1 MLELTKKKISIVTP
15 TFNEEANATDVYGQV
30 KDVFARLP
38 DYDYEHIFID
48 NASTDKT
55 VEILKKIAQEDKR
68 VKIIVNARN
77 FGHIRS
83 PYHALLQ
90 TTGDAAMFLV
100 ADLQEPP
107 ALINDFIKK
116 WEEGYKIVIGVKN
129 KSKENSIMFGIR
141 KLYYSILKKFADVD
155 QIKNFNG
162 FGLYDK
168 CFVDVLRKLNDPYPY
183 FRGLI
188 SEVGFARV
196 EIEYTQSGR
205 KKGKSHN
212 SFYDLY
218 DIAMLGFVSHSK
230 LPLRLASLIGFGMS
244 LVSLFIAFVYIV
256 LKLLFWNAF
265 AWGLAP
271 LVVGIFFLGSVQL
284 FFIGILGEYIG
295 AIYTQVKHRP
305 LVVEKERVNFDQP
318 YL

>member
-1 MLELTKKKISIVTP
+1 MSDLQKKIISIVTP
-15 TFNEEANATDVYGQV
+15 CYNEEENAADVYEQV
-30 KDVFARLP
+30 KKVFTELP
-38 DYDYEHIFID
+38 QYDYEHIFID
-48 NASTDKT
+48 NASKDKT
-55 VEILKKIAQEDKR
+55 VEILKKIAQEDRR

-129 KSKENSIMFGIR
+129 KSKENSIMFGMR

-168 CFVDVLRKLNDPYPY
+168 CFVDVLRKLDDPYPY

-188 SEVGFARV
+188 SEVGFARA
-196 EIEYTQSGR
+196 EIEYTQSER
-205 KKGKSHN
+205 RKGKSHN

-230 LPLRLASLIGFGMS
+230 LPLRLASMIGFGMS
-244 LVSLFIAFVYIV
+244 LISLFIAIVYII

-271 LVVGIFFLGSVQL
+271 LIVGIFFFGSVQL

-305 LVVEKERVNFDQP
+305 LVVEKERINF
-318 YL
+318 

>member
-1 MLELTKKKISIVTP
+1 MSSKKISIVTP
-15 TFNEEANATDVYGQV
+15 TFNEQDNVFAVYEQV
-30 KDVFARLP
+30 RDVFAQLP
-38 DYDYEHIFID
+38 QYDYEHIFID
-48 NASTDKT
+48 NASTDDT
-55 VEILKKIAQEDKR
+55 ANILRKIAREDKR
-68 VKIIVNARN
+68 VKLIVNVRN

-83 PYHALLQ
+83 PHHAFLQ
-90 TTGDAAMFLV
+90 SRGDAAVFLV

-107 ALINDFIKK
+107 ALIKDFIKK
-116 WEEGYKIVIGVKN
+116 WEEGYKIVIGIKN
-129 KSKENSIMFGIR
+129 KSRENPAMFAIR
-141 KLYYSILKKFADVD
+141 KLYYWALKKFADGE
-155 QIKNFNG
+155 QIRNFNG
-162 FGLYDK
+162 FGLYDRS
-168 CFVDVLRKLNDPYPY
+168 FVDILRKLDDPYPY

-188 SEVGFARV
+188 TEIGFPRS
-196 EIEYTQSGR
+196 EIEYTQSER

-230 LPLRLASLIGFGMS
+230 LPLRLASIIGFGLS
-244 LVSLFIAFVYIV
+244 LMSLFIAFVYVI

-295 AIYTQVKHRP
+295 AIYTQVRHRP
-305 LVVEKERVNFDQP
+305 LVVEKERINFD
-318 YL
+318 